1 MQRYLSFFTEVFYPF
16 QVSFEVVEVDKV
28 RWDKNNTVLS
38 HACFS
43 FFYAVLMNI
52 RYTLAHLMKAHVHLM
67 KALVHL
73 MKALVHLM
81 KALVHLMKALV
92 HLMKALIHL
101 MKALV
106 HLMKALIHLMKALP
120 SLLLRPDSFT
130 KISPFDVSKETNP

>member
-73 MKALVHLM
+73 MKAL
-81 KALVHLMKALV
+81 
-92 HLMKALIHL
+92 
-101 MKALV
+101 
-106 HLMKALIHLMKALP
+106 IHLMKALP